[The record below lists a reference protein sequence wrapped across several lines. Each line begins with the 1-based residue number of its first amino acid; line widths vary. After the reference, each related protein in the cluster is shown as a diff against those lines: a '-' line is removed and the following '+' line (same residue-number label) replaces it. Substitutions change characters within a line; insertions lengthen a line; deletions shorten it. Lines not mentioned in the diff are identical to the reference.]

1 MQCSVDILV
10 KEDETWCATPSSALL
25 EWIHERD
32 QYDGKTARWIVT
44 VGSVQIALG
53 DPIRGTTPW
62 LKELYLPSWIM
73 SQATVEE
80 GDRVAVTIGR
90 SQSLP
95 EAEHLNLKVLGTVPE
110 GWDLR
115 ATLEEPLSQLG
126 VLTEGQILP
135 CPMLEGV
142 SLLVQIC
149 QPAGPVFLHGN
160 EVSLELEVEQ
170 ETAPVAPFQ
179 PQVPST
185 PSTFVDD
192 FASMLPPVME
202 SSPEKKSFQA
212 FQGAGNRL
220 R

>member
-115 ATLEEPLSQLG
+115 ATLEDPLSQLG

-170 ETAPVAPFQ
+170 VPVAPSQ

-185 PSTFVDD
+185 PAIDE
-192 FASMLPPVME
+192 FASMIPSFME
-202 SSPEKKSFQA
+202 SKPPQQKSFQA
-212 FQGAGNRL
+212 FQGTGHRL